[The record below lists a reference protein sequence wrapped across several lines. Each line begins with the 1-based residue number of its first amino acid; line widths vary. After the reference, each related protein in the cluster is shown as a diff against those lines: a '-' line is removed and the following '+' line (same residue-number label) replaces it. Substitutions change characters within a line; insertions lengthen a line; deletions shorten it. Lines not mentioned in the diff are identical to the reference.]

1 MKQPT
6 ATVTGNE
13 MYAEMFTRE
22 EIAAESQIP
31 PLQVTND
38 IYKKPYSFGDHRQMP
53 LYVPS
58 QNAALPLEECSYF
71 PHCNAKSF
79 EMMPYTNINMYQN
92 TLPVQPMLSY
102 NNIQNWTNTG
112 IECNIHH
119 VKNAEWSLPQIQP
132 PKDYASVYGTED
144 GPIEQG
150 RAMRHD
156 CFPMYAKSYTLWP
169 ANSNNE
175 LRRLSPTQMQRI
187 LMGKDITREGYRD
200 TIDIK
205 ERSGEK
211 KARGIQHDDV
221 KIPTKRILLE
231 QDRNRMDTP
240 HQMAQNGLDKTMTC
254 VRRLFPSSNADTG
267 SPKDSESDSDFCKHL
282 SQDSGSEN
290 GEWVGRPFL
299 L

>member
-1 MKQPT
+1 M
-6 ATVTGNE
+6 
-13 MYAEMFTRE
+13 
-22 EIAAESQIP
+22 
-31 PLQVTND
+31 
-38 IYKKPYSFGDHRQMP
+38 
-53 LYVPS
+53 
-58 QNAALPLEECSYF
+58 
-71 PHCNAKSF
+71 
-79 EMMPYTNINMYQN
+79 
-92 TLPVQPMLSY
+92 
-102 NNIQNWTNTG
+102 
-112 IECNIHH
+112 
-119 VKNAEWSLPQIQP
+119 
-132 PKDYASVYGTED
+132 
-144 GPIEQG
+144 EQG
-150 RAMRHD
+150 RAIRHD
-156 CFPMYAKSYTLWP
+156 CFPLYAKSYTLWP
-169 ANSNNE
+169 GSSNNE

-231 QDRNRMDTP
+231 QDRNRMDIS
-240 HQMAQNGLDKTMTC
+240 HQVAKTGVDKTMTC
-254 VRRLFPSSNADTG
+254 VRRLFPSSNADIG